1 MNRAIGVLIALLLLA
16 VMARALDLNL
26 KMQNAETR
34 SAKPGEYVTLGFPV
48 SGTGDFRFELQP
60 PDGWDALSSS
70 KTVTLDGER
79 TIIFNI
85 RVPLEALADAVATFT
100 LRASQGDQ
108 PAGMAT
114 GVIRVLGVGGVRMRA
129 PDEVRIR
136 VGDPVKLEVFVMN
149 TGNRR
154 DTIRVVPQR
163 SIFPVTLEPSSFS
176 LDVGESRSVSV
187 TVTPQQQITNGYIF
201 LLRLRGESSLSADA
215 TTDIQVLF
223 RFGPNNERP
232 ESSNPQLT
240 LSLNLAAQPS
250 LTLAGAKEADF
261 DATFSVLPSLSGQL
275 SDYVTGAAE
284 LGGSGAVFSIKEGLG
299 LPSGLN
305 LSVRGEV
312 WDSSLRLSST
322 EAAWSINYTF
332 ADWRISNELS
342 YRNLSNAQQFRI
354 NTTLTNRSE
363 DLPLQFYFGS
373 TTTAG
378 AQTSGDGRT
387 DALGATIETKLTD
400 NLTLE
405 AGAGLTGSSNGGSP
419 YTFGISINQ
428 SLNLQLE
435 AVELLQTYSSAPLS
449 AQHNFSLFAALRD
462 TTPFGIRGG
471 SSLNLLLFDPVQFTW
486 RNTVAA
492 TYSGIPGL
500 DLAASGSYAIN
511 TTPAY
516 SIQWTAG
523 VQGSYGLRIPGL
535 LFGAVNASYNHVGV
549 IVGDIATSD
558 TTGLGLQIDAGNAQ
572 FSLEGSF
579 KYTSPTSLAPALETT
594 RVGARAAYAF
604 SSSSALF
611 ALYTYNLDV
620 SATSAE
626 KHELQFGWGQVWNA
640 QISTTLS
647 YSRTLQADF
656 VNPNKNG
663 DALSATLTVRDLL
676 TDGLTLG
683 LGWRWSG
690 SEGSIFDGAFLS
702 QHRFTVSLGYN
713 LDLVFDTPGFLVSV
727 FGGRRSGA
735 FSGVAYRD
743 TNFNGVRDPGEPVIP
758 NLTIQL
764 GRDGT
769 AVTDSEGRFT
779 VRAPVGKYAIEF
791 PSGLEAGLDVLGE
804 REVSIELNQT
814 LNRDLAFA
822 PVSSL
827 EVSLFDDVN
836 NNGLRDPNES
846 GIPYA
851 GIKVVGPVT
860 KAVRVDSNGNAVV
873 SGLVD
878 GVYAV
883 VPDPTQLPADYRA
896 TTQPIAVTVKTPAT
910 PAAIVIGAALPPR
923 TIVTTFESGT
933 LAVFA
938 SSTNPRLNAGATL
951 QLEALTQGNVERVT
965 ATLGKTVVELT
976 KLEASWTGGL
986 RVPLDTPIGEQTVT
1000 ITAIAK
1006 DGSTATYELMVEI
1019 MAAPPSGSAA
1029 PASGNWLE
1037 ALSAKPASLL
1047 EGLWWA
1053 ITGTPLAAKAVSP
1066 QRR

>member
-1 MNRAIGVLIALLLLA
+1 MNRALGVVIALLLLA
-16 VMARALDLNL
+16 VMARALDLSL
-26 KMQNAETR
+26 QLQNAEGR

-48 SGTGDFRFELQP
+48 SGTGEFRFELQP
-60 PDGWDALSSS
+60 PSGWDVLSNS

-79 TIIFNI
+79 TIIFNV
-85 RVPLEALADAVATFT
+85 RVPLEALADALATFT

-108 PAGMAT
+108 PAGTAT
-114 GVIRVLGVGGVRMRA
+114 GEIRVLGVGGVRMRA

-136 VGDPVKLEVFVMN
+136 VGDPVKLEVFVTN

-154 DTIRVVPQR
+154 DTIRLVPQR
-163 SIFPVTLEPSSFS
+163 SIWPVSLEPASFS

-201 LLRLRGESSLSADA
+201 LLRLRGESSLAPDT

-223 RFGPNNERP
+223 RFGLNDERP
-232 ESSNPQLT
+232 ESTNPQLT
-240 LSLNLAAQPS
+240 LSLNLAVQPS
-250 LTLAGAKEADF
+250 LTLAGAKEPDF
-261 DATFSVLPSLSGQL
+261 DAAFSVVPSLSGQL
-275 SDYVTGAAE
+275 SDYVTGSAE

-322 EAAWSINYTF
+322 EAAWSINY
-332 ADWRISNELS
+332 ALNEDWRISNELS
-342 YRNLSNAQQFRI
+342 YRNLSNAQQLRI
-354 NTTLTNRSE
+354 NATLTSRSE
-363 DLPLQFYFGS
+363 NLPLQVYFGS
-373 TTTAG
+373 TATAG
-378 AQTSGDGRT
+378 AQASGDGRT
-387 DALGATIETKLTD
+387 DALGASVETKLND

-405 AGAGLTGSSNGGSP
+405 AGLGLTGSSSGGNP
-419 YTFGISINQ
+419 YVFGISINQ
-428 SLNLQLE
+428 NLRLQLE
-435 AVELLQTYSSAPLS
+435 AAELLQTYSSAPLS
-449 AQHNFSLFAALRD
+449 AQHNFSVFAALRD
-462 TTPFGIRGG
+462 TTPFGVRGG

-486 RNTVAA
+486 RNTVVA

-523 VQGSYGLRIPGL
+523 VQGSYGFRIPGL
-535 LFGAVNASYNHVGV
+535 LFGALSASYNHVGV
-549 IVGDIATSD
+549 IAGDVATSD
-558 TTGLGLQIDAGNAQ
+558 AIGAGLQIDAGNAQ
-572 FSLEGSF
+572 FSVDGSF
-579 KYTSPTSLAPALETT
+579 KYTSPTSLAPGLETT

-620 SATSAE
+620 STAAAE
-626 KHELQFGWGQVWNA
+626 KHELRFGWGQVWNA

-656 VNPNKNG
+656 VNPNVNG
-663 DALSATLTVRDLL
+663 DALSATLTVQDLF
-676 TDGLTLG
+676 TEGLTLG

-713 LDLVFDTPGFLVSV
+713 LDLAFDTPGFLLSV

-743 TNFNGVRDPGEPVIP
+743 TNLSGVRDPEEPVIP

-779 VRAPVGKYAIEF
+779 VRAPVGKYTIEF

-804 REVSIELNQT
+804 REVGIELNQT

-827 EVSLFDDVN
+827 EVSLFDDAN
-836 NNGLRDPNES
+836 NNGVRDPNES
-846 GIPYA
+846 GIPYG

-860 KAVRVDSNGNAVV
+860 KAVRVDGNGNAVV

-896 TTQPIAVTVKTPAT
+896 TTQPIAITVRTPDA

-923 TIVTTFESGT
+923 TIVTTFEAGT

-938 SSTNPRLNAGATL
+938 SSSNPRLNAGAML

-965 ATLGKTVVELT
+965 ASIGATVVELT
-976 KLEASWTGGL
+976 KLEGSWTGEV
-986 RVPLDTPIGEQTVT
+986 RVPLDTSSGELTVT

-1006 DGSTATYELMVEI
+1006 DGSTATYELAIEI
-1019 MAAPPSGSAA
+1019 VPAPPSSSVA
-1029 PASGNWLE
+1029 PPSGNWLE
-1037 ALSAKPASLL
+1037 ALMQNLL
-1047 EGLWWA
+1047 RCSRGCGEQSQERPRG
-1053 ITGTPLAAKAVSP
+1053 
-1066 QRR
+1066 